1 MHARAHGIPATP
13 LATPRVMRARN
24 APATLE
30 SMTVASRQQADL
42 AGLIAA
48 LAALQEWAAEPKRPR
63 RLLVRGLEALASACG
78 AAGAHLE
85 ASLEPPTSIA
95 AGWGTL
101 TRRPSR
107 AGRGSVL
114 AAPLHGAEGGTGSG
128 GPDEVVGTLWL
139 DGPERHAADAVRLV
153 ELAVARARDRGEAA
167 RVERRL
173 VALDEA
179 IRAMAGVLAVDRVL
193 QVIVDRVRILTGA
206 RYAALAVQDQAG
218 AIEQFITSGINRPD
232 RARIGAPP
240 RGHGILGLVIRENRT
255 MRLADLMAD
264 PRRAG
269 FPPNHPE
276 MHSFL
281 GVPVVVR
288 GRTIGNLYVT
298 EKEGGFT
305 HEDQREIETF
315 ARHAGIA
322 MENARLHD
330 QVQRLAIVE
339 ERERIGKDLHDGV
352 IQAIY
357 AVGLSL
363 DDVPDMMEGEPDEAR
378 RRVERAIDSL
388 DQTIRDI
395 RNFIFGLRPALVDG
409 VDMVEGLAAL
419 ADEFRVNTMI
429 DVELR
434 AGPTVTTPVIGP
446 DRTVELLS
454 IAREALSNIA
464 RHARATRAEITV
476 EPDPEIAGVEV
487 IVADN
492 GTGFDPAAPRGI
504 GHQGLRNMRT
514 RAISIGATLVI
525 DSQPGAGT
533 RIIVRVPGARTSDE
547 DDLAG
552 GPPEA

>member
-1 MHARAHGIPATP
+1 
-13 LATPRVMRARN
+13 
-24 APATLE
+24 
-30 SMTVASRQQADL
+30 MTAASRSQADL

-48 LAALQEWAAEPKRPR
+48 LAALQAWAADPTRPR
-63 RLLVRGLEALASACG
+63 RLLVLGLEALAKACG

-85 ASLEPPTSIA
+85 AVVEPPASIT
-95 AGWGTL
+95 AGWGSLARHPGRT
-101 TRRPSR
+101 
-107 AGRGSVL
+107 GRGSVV
-114 AAPLHGAEGGTGSG
+114 AAPLHVADAGTSPA
-128 GPDEVVGTLWL
+128 GPPDVVGTLWL
-139 DGPERHAADAVRLV
+139 DGPERHAEDAVRLA
-153 ELAVARARDRGEAA
+153 ELAVARARDRGEADRA
-167 RVERRL
+167 GRRL
-173 VALDEA
+173 EALDEA

-206 RYAALAVQDQAG
+206 HYAALGIQDQAG
-218 AIEQFITSGINRPD
+218 VIEQFITSGINRPD

-240 RGHGILGLVIRENRT
+240 RGHGLLGVIIRENRT
-255 MRLADLMAD
+255 IRLADLMTD

-276 MHSFL
+276 MHPFL

-288 GRTIGNLYVT
+288 GRTVGNLYLT
-298 EKEGGFT
+298 DKAGGFT
-305 HEDQREIETF
+305 DEDQREIETF

-322 MENARLHD
+322 MENARLHE

-363 DDVPDMMEGEPDEAR
+363 DDVPDMMDGEPEEAR

-395 RNFIFGLRPALVDG
+395 RNFIFGLRPALLDG
-409 VDMVEGLAAL
+409 VDVVEGLAAL

-476 EPDPEIAGVEV
+476 DPDPEIAGVAIV
-487 IVADN
+487 VADN

-514 RAISIGATLVI
+514 RAISIGATLLV

-533 RIIVRVPGARTSDE
+533 RIIVRVPGARTADDDE
-547 DDLAG
+547 LAG
-552 GPPEA
+552 GLPDA

>member
-1 MHARAHGIPATP
+1 
-13 LATPRVMRARN
+13 
-24 APATLE
+24 
-30 SMTVASRQQADL
+30 MTAASRPQADL
-42 AGLIAA
+42 AELITG
-48 LAALQEWAAEPKRPR
+48 LAALQEWAAEPTRPR
-63 RLLVRGLEALASACG
+63 RLLVRGLEALARACG
-78 AAGAHLE
+78 AAGAHVE
-85 ASLEPPTSIA
+85 AAVEPPATIG

-101 TRRPSR
+101 ARRPGR
-107 AGRGSVL
+107 TGRGSVV
-114 AAPLHGAEGGTGSG
+114 AAPLHDAAGGAGSG
-128 GPDEVVGTLWL
+128 RTRKVVGTLWL
-139 DGPERHAADAVRLV
+139 DGPVRHAQDAARLV
-153 ELAVARARDRGEAA
+153 EIAGARARDRGKAA
-167 RVERRL
+167 HADRRL
-173 VALDEA
+173 AALDES

-206 RYAALAVQDQAG
+206 RYAALGVHDQAG
-218 AIEQFITSGINRPD
+218 AIEQFITSGISRPE

-240 RGHGILGLVIRENRT
+240 RGQGILGLIIRENRT
-255 MRLADLMAD
+255 IRLDDLMAD
-264 PRRAG
+264 PRRVG

-288 GRTIGNLYVT
+288 GRTIGNLYLT

-305 HEDQREIETF
+305 DQDQREIETF

-322 MENARLHD
+322 MENARLHE

-363 DDVPDMMEGEPDEAR
+363 DDVPDMMDGEPEEAR
-378 RRVERAIDSL
+378 RRVERAIDGL

-395 RNFIFGLRPALVDG
+395 RNFIFGLQPALLDG
-409 VDMVEGLAAL
+409 VDVVEGLAAL

-434 AGPTVTTPVIGP
+434 AGPTVTAPVIGP

-487 IVADN
+487 VVADN

-514 RAISIGATLVI
+514 RAISINATLLV
-525 DSQPGAGT
+525 DSHPGAGT
-533 RIIVRVPGARTSDE
+533 RIIVRVPGSRTADE
-547 DDLAG
+547 DELAG
-552 GPPEA
+552 GPADA

>member
-1 MHARAHGIPATP
+1 M
-13 LATPRVMRARN
+13 VRARS

-30 SMTVASRQQADL
+30 PMTVASRPQADL
-42 AGLIAA
+42 AGFIAA
-48 LAALQEWAAEPKRPR
+48 IAALQEWAAEPTRPR
-63 RLLVRGLEALASACG
+63 RLLVRGLEELARACG

-85 ASLEPPTSIA
+85 AAVEPPASIT

-101 TRRPSR
+101 ARRPGR
-107 AGRGSVL
+107 TGRGSVI
-114 AAPLHGAEGGTGSG
+114 AAPLHGATAGTGPDG
-128 GPDEVVGTLWL
+128 AGPVVGTLWL
-139 DGPERHAADAVRLV
+139 DGADRHAQDAVRLV
-153 ELAVARARDRGEAA
+153 ELAVARARDRVAAA

-173 VALDEA
+173 SALDEA

-193 QVIVDRVRILTGA
+193 QVIVDRVRILTSA
-206 RYAALAVQDQAG
+206 RYAALGVHDQAG

-240 RGHGILGLVIRENRT
+240 HGHGILGVIIRENRA
-255 MRLADLMAD
+255 MRLDDLMTD
-264 PRRAG
+264 PRRVG
-269 FPPNHPE
+269 FPPNHPD

-281 GVPVVVR
+281 GVPVVIR
-288 GRTIGNLYVT
+288 GRTIGNLYLT

-305 HEDQREIETF
+305 DEDQREIETF
-315 ARHAGIA
+315 ARHVGIA
-322 MENARLHD
+322 MENARLHE

-363 DDVPDMMEGEPDEAR
+363 DDVPDMMDGEPDEAR

-395 RNFIFGLRPALVDG
+395 RNFIFGLRPALLDG
-409 VDMVEGLAAL
+409 VDVVEGLAAL

-454 IAREALSNIA
+454 IAREALTNVA

-476 EPDPEIAGVEV
+476 EPDPEIAGVEIV
-487 IVADN
+487 VADN

-514 RAISIGATLVI
+514 RAISIGATLLV
-525 DSQPGAGT
+525 DSHPGAGT
-533 RIIVRVPGARTSDE
+533 RIIVRVPGARTADE
-547 DDLAG
+547 DELAG
-552 GPPEA
+552 GPPDA